1 MGVID
6 VKDVAA
12 RTKLAT
18 LNGRIWQTTRL
29 HKDETRAENQRHNT
43 NRAKVLVRISDHP
56 ALKELAS
63 LHAQARLEH
72 KRLTMPT
79 VQDGMR
85 LIPVG
90 RELEHSA
97 AMRKFGDEHARL
109 VRQFLADYPN
119 EFANAQARLN
129 GLFDPS
135 QWPNPSTL
143 PEKFAFSTRYLTTPT
158 DGAWG
163 EFLEESVRA
172 AESEMREK
180 VQRVLERVR
189 DRCRAEAVASTS
201 RKGKEYTREASLHAS
216 VFDAVR
222 ELADLVPDMDMS
234 GEFAP
239 IVQAM
244 QPLTKLHSEFVRD
257 DEDLRKAA
265 AIKAESILSVL
276 GGIQ

>member
-1 MGVID
+1 MGMID

-12 RTKLAT
+12 RTKLTT
-18 LNGRIWQTTRL
+18 LTQGAFRTTRL

-43 NRAKVLVRISDHP
+43 DTAKVLVRISDHS

-63 LHAQARLEH
+63 LHAQAYLEH

-85 LIPVG
+85 LVPVG

-97 AMRKFGDEHARL
+97 SMRKFGDEHNRL
-109 VRQFLADYPN
+109 VGEFLADYEN
-119 EFANAQARLN
+119 ERANAPARLN
-129 GLFDPS
+129 GLYDPS
-135 QWPNPSTL
+135 MWPPLSVVQS
-143 PEKFAFSTRYLTTPT
+143 KFKFNTRYLTTPT

-163 EFLEESVRA
+163 EWLEESARA
-172 AESEMREK
+172 AEAEVRER
-180 VQRVLERVR
+180 VQKALERVR
-189 DRCRAEAVASTS
+189 DRCKAEPTIMNTNGRQVERQAPM
-201 RKGKEYTREASLHAS
+201 HAS

-222 ELADLVPDMDMS
+222 ELADLVPDMDLS
-234 GEFAP
+234 GALAP
-239 IVQAM
+239 VVQAM
-244 QPLTKLHSEFVRD
+244 QPLTQLHAEFVRD

-265 AIKAESILSVL
+265 AMKAESILSVL